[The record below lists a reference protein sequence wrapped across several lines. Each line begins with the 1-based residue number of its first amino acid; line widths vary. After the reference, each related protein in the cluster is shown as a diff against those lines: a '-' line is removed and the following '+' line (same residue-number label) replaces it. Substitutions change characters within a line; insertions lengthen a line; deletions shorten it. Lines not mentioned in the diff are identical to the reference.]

1 MTKANLFKTTIKY
14 KGVNSP
20 LVSIDYNEARSLDT
34 ALSALKYH
42 NIDVDS
48 IELIET
54 KEII

>member
-1 MTKANLFKTTIKY
+1 MKLFKTTIKY